1 MKCRLSYLMVVL
13 LMSFVWTS
21 VRANTL
27 NITGS
32 EFNGKVKNNTI
43 SMGGNHISFVMSG
56 SSINYDDDKINLG
69 DGPTSGTITWTP
81 NSGCSV
87 KVTSIKVYAYAYAV
101 FDKRNFKLGTTEEDV
116 HSAGAKGV
124 SGSYTAVEVKNDNG
138 LESGIFIG
146 GTTST
151 KNHPYLIRQITI
163 IYTVTPDAPSL
174 KQSQESLNVSVDNGT
189 TNSLNLTDYFT
200 TGDHFDDYWNFSVS
214 TNPNGGG
221 FISGSTFYASKAG
234 TYVVNGKIN
243 EVSGCH
249 VASTATQFTI
259 QVNRL
264 PGEIKA
270 KAASMTAKSTLD
282 LSGCIVSSL
291 GSGGVTYEITS
302 PNKSSATISGSK
314 FTPAASGDYTI
325 KAVKSQDEQYTESST
340 TFVVSV
346 NKISNSLTLSG
357 DKSLYVD
364 GTATGIYENKNSN
377 ASIEYKISDIEYQN
391 ESLNNGTGLISFD
404 SAANKITALNA
415 GTAKLTITQAQTEAY
430 EGIENSIV
438 VSVHKYNQSLSW
450 ASTDVPMTLVCGQTV
465 NSAASS
471 DIGLTVS
478 YKSSE
483 PGVLAV
489 DDSGNVTALSPGTS
503 VMSANQAGN
512 YKYIQAGGLSRTFT
526 VIDKY
531 QPLFTPSFSGTQ
543 AALKVG
549 ETATIT
555 LANVT
560 DGFSISAGTSG
571 IVSWTQSG
579 NTITLTALKEGS
591 TTLTLNDPGN
601 AVTNPASAVY
611 TISVSK
617 VDNTLDV
624 GMSSLETTVGNTLP
638 VTFEG
643 KNNNDTPVVGTVSN
657 QVLSSSVNNGSN
669 VISYSDGVVTALNAG
684 TATISFSQAATD
696 KYTAAVQ
703 KSFDVTV
710 TKNSNSISV
719 TIDGTQRNS
728 INLGHN
734 ASVPF
739 AYSSASDAPF
749 SVTMT
754 SGSESIASIS
764 GNNIVSHSTD
774 GSVHWEIVQAE
785 TYRFEKAS
793 TYIRVKVNSTEEA
806 VGYVLND
813 SQEYTRSW
821 EKGTIHQYSLSGP
834 GQYVAY
840 SAKKD
845 GAAIYYA
852 LSVQCSNDGN
862 IWTPIQKNEKLSSSY
877 SDFTCEIPGDA
888 RYLRFQLEDS
898 GQTLTKYIKNVTVT
912 RRTYVNASSD
922 KTDLGTVNTGSTGT
936 ATLTVDWSST
946 NGGDIAIESS
956 NPNFA
961 VSPAKI
967 TGTANKDGKTAV
979 TVTYTP
985 DPTKLGAESTTIT
998 VSDLFYTQELTL
1010 SATAAKQGTTITPNY
1025 DASAASSLKVD
1036 GTIANAFTF
1045 SGVSATT
1052 PSASS
1057 DADFH
1062 YTIAQHVSGSA
1073 AGSDHPDMVVTYD
1086 PTTNKVTALNAG
1098 TATLTIYQKST
1109 SLYAA
1114 TSASF
1119 EFSVAKHDQTVSW
1132 DKEDI
1137 DLILKKGQTFEDNT
1151 ATASSELPVSYS
1163 SSNTLSITVDAASGV
1178 MTAVGAGADVTIT
1191 ASQEGNY
1198 KYNPA
1203 SVSRKFTVY
1212 AQSTPV
1218 FTPSFEGTS
1227 ASIKVD
1233 DTATITLENVSDGL
1247 DGDFIVKA
1255 SAAGIV
1261 SWSRAENVLT
1271 VTALEAGEV
1280 KLTLSQKGNDDY
1292 LAKTSEY
1299 SLTVT
1304 LPDDY
1309 AVLDPSGELPSAGK
1323 YRKITLKRTIPAG
1336 LSTIALPFA
1345 TTLEALAVGT
1355 SNAGAKAYVL
1365 KNVGVDSGK
1374 GYVFYFSEVTDGVLE
1389 AGVPYVVSLD
1399 SEVNAPVWRSEDG
1412 IQLTG
1417 NAGTI
1422 TCGAWSIVANFTA
1435 GKSMTGLYGVV
1446 NSPDPSDGS
1455 KRINRIMKGGS
1466 GAVLN
1471 AYSASFEM
1479 AEADNSTGP
1488 AYSAP
1493 MQSGSAANK
1502 ASGSDDTVEAVPLF
1516 SIPL

>member
-1 MKCRLSYLMVVL
+1 MKFRLSYLIALL
-13 LMSFVWTS
+13 LMLVFSVGAKGQTTCYVVNDATEIDIGPSGTSKVYSLSGQGLKLSFDAYKTKRGAVGALVIQTSTDNKSWTDETFRVKVGDLEENEYKTFFFDVGADIRYLRFHGLLS
-21 VRANTL
+21 SYHRKVRNVKVTRATTLSSSTTSLDFGTLDGVGSTLTKTINVEYNNTL
-27 NITGS
+27 NPTNLTGS
-32 EFNGKVKNNTI
+32 CTDGQFTVTGKSMDETGNADISITYKPTVIGNHSGTVTLTMGSATYKFTVSGAFTGNRFNFSASAQSSNTAYGSASASVNEAEIHNLTTSASTTATYTATPASGCTFNGWYDNPDYSGNPVSTSSTYQVTLTNNTVN
-43 SMGGNHISFVMSG
+43 STASKTLYAKFKKNQTLSWSNSF
-56 SSINYDDDKINLG
+56 D
-69 DGPTSGTITWTP
+69 
-81 NSGCSV
+81 
-87 KVTSIKVYAYAYAV
+87 A
-101 FDKRNFKLGTTEEDV
+101 
-116 HSAGAKGV
+116 
-124 SGSYTAVEVKNDNG
+124 
-138 LESGIFIG
+138 
-146 GTTST
+146 
-151 KNHPYLIRQITI
+151 
-163 IYTVTPDAPSL
+163 YTVI
-174 KQSQESLNVSVDNGT
+174 NGT
-189 TNSLNLTDYFT
+189 TVANPATASSGLAVTYTSGNTDAITVDADGTLHGVSL
-200 TGDHFDDYWNFSVS
+200 G
-214 TNPNGGG
+214 
-221 FISGSTFYASKAG
+221 
-234 TYVVNGKIN
+234 
-243 EVSGCH
+243 
-249 VASTATQFTI
+249 
-259 QVNRL
+259 
-264 PGEIKA
+264 
-270 KAASMTAKSTLD
+270 KST
-282 LSGCIVSSL
+282 IT
-291 GSGGVTYEITS
+291 VTQPGNSDYNPAES
-302 PNKSSATISGSK
+302 ISR
-314 FTPAASGDYTI
+314 
-325 KAVKSQDEQYTESST
+325 E
-340 TFVVSV
+340 
-346 NKISNSLTLSG
+346 
-357 DKSLYVD
+357 
-364 GTATGIYENKNSN
+364 
-377 ASIEYKISDIEYQN
+377 
-391 ESLNNGTGLISFD
+391 
-404 SAANKITALNA
+404 
-415 GTAKLTITQAQTEAY
+415 
-430 EGIENSIV
+430 
-438 VSVHKYNQSLSW
+438 
-450 ASTDVPMTLVCGQTV
+450 
-465 NSAASS
+465 
-471 DIGLTVS
+471 
-478 YKSSE
+478 
-483 PGVLAV
+483 
-489 DDSGNVTALSPGTS
+489 
-503 VMSANQAGN
+503 
-512 YKYIQAGGLSRTFT
+512 FT

-531 QPLFTPSFSGTQ
+531 QPSFTPSFSGTQ

-591 TTLTLNDPGN
+591 TTLSFNDPGN
-601 AVTNPASAVY
+601 LYTNPASAVY
-611 TISVSK
+611 TISVNK
-617 VDNTLDV
+617 VENTLDV
-624 GMSSLETTVGNTLP
+624 EMASLETTVGNNLT
-638 VTFEG
+638 VTFKG
-643 KNNNDTPVVGTVSN
+643 RNNTDTPIVGTVSN
-657 QVLSSSVNNGSN
+657 QVLSSSVNNGSD
-669 VISYSDGVVTALNAG
+669 VISYSDGVVTALNSG
-684 TATISFSQAATD
+684 TATITFSQAATD

-719 TIDGTQRNS
+719 TIDGAQRNS

-739 AYSSASDAPF
+739 SYTSSSDASY

-764 GNNIVSHSTD
+764 GSNIVTHSTD
-774 GSVHWEIVQAE
+774 GTVIWNISQAE
-785 TYRFEKAS
+785 TYKYEAAS
-793 TYIRVKVNSTEEA
+793 TTVRVKVNSTPEA
-806 VGYVLND
+806 IGYVLNE
-813 SQEYTRSW
+813 SKEYSRSW

-834 GQYVAY
+834 GQYVTY
-840 SAKKD
+840 SSKRD
-845 GAAIYYA
+845 GGAVYYGLYVQWSA
-852 LSVQCSNDGN
+852 DGSSWTSVQ
-862 IWTPIQKNEKLSSSY
+862 TNENLNSSY
-877 SDFTCEIPGDA
+877 STFTCEIPGNA

-922 KTDLGTVNTGSTGT
+922 KTDLGSVNTGSTGT

-946 NGGDIAIESS
+946 NGGDISIESS

-967 TGTANKDGKTAV
+967 TGTANNDGKTQV
-979 TVTYTP
+979 TITFTP
-985 DPTKLGAESTTIT
+985 DPNSLGENTTTLT

-1010 SATAAKQGTTITPNY
+1010 KATAAKQGTSITKNY
-1025 DASAASSLKVD
+1025 DDSAASSLKVD
-1036 GTIANAFTF
+1036 GVISDAFAF
-1045 SGVSATT
+1045 SGVSAAA
-1052 PSASS
+1052 PSDNP

-1073 AGSDHPDMVVTYD
+1073 VDSEHPDMVVAYD
-1086 PTTNKVTALNAG
+1086 PATNKVTALNAG

-1119 EFSVAKHDQTVSW
+1119 EFAVAKHDQTVSW
-1132 DKEDI
+1132 DKENI

-1151 ATASSELPVSYS
+1151 ATASSGLPVSYS
-1163 SSNTLSITVDAASGV
+1163 SSNTQSITVDAANGV

-1233 DTATITLENVSDGL
+1233 DTVTITLENVNEGL
-1247 DGDFIVKA
+1247 DGDFTVKA
-1255 SAAGIV
+1255 SAAGVV

-1271 VTALEAGEV
+1271 VTALEAGEI

-1309 AVLDPSGELPSAGK
+1309 AVLDPVGELTVAGK

-1365 KNVGVDSGK
+1365 KNVGVDSEK
-1374 GYVFYFSEVTDGVLE
+1374 GYVFYFSEVTGGVLE
-1389 AGVPYVVSLD
+1389 AGVPYVIYLD
-1399 SEVNAPVWRSEDG
+1399 SEVNAPVWRSDDG
-1412 IQLTG
+1412 IQITD
-1417 NAGTI
+1417 NAGST
-1422 TCGAWSIVANFTA
+1422 TCGAWSLVANFTA

-1455 KRINRIMKGGS
+1455 KRINKIMKGGS
-1466 GAVLN
+1466 GAVIN
-1471 AYSASFEM
+1471 AYSACFEM
-1479 AEADNSTGP
+1479 AEADDSTGP

-1493 MQSGSAANK
+1493 MQSRSAANK